1 MSTSSIPPRSLV
13 ACTRCRKLKVRCSG
27 LSEGPCMRCK
37 SSRSDCRFASSKPSP
52 RVATGLIEAA
62 SNNTQQD
69 DRTAALEERIRELE
83 EAVSS
88 SFHSFRGAIQQI
100 SSHVGL
106 QDLSGTLVGFTARWT
121 EDQTV
126 RPDIQA
132 ESIAPG
138 GFEVEYD
145 GKDLVD
151 KRILTLEDCRKL
163 FHFYGANCSE
173 IIAFFDNIMGSLE
186 TIRRCP
192 LLLAAMCTIGARAS
206 APQLYRRCL
215 NETYSLIQ
223 RTLLG
228 PVPSLETLKG
238 ILLMAV
244 WHKNYR
250 LWGLV
255 LSIAYQMQLPET
267 ALSLADRTS
276 EHDADSIDRAR
287 TWLSFCC
294 VDLVH
299 NTNKT
304 YLISEIDR
312 YTRLGSDLTSMPYR
326 RNVDYRIR
334 AYLEIYG
341 ILNQAK
347 KDTIISENI
356 QQQPISS
363 DVCRQLQL
371 YDKQLES
378 WFRRNEEEMDPIYQ
392 TFSKP
397 QDRNRMAIPYNFARM
412 HLNGSVLHG
421 LKPDSA
427 RTDPL
432 RVQFIRAAVDAGKE
446 LLKSALRSMDYQ
458 ANLNYSIDYS
468 GSALGL
474 AINFLS
480 RATCVAYDCIDIE
493 GVMRILAQARDMFEA
508 AQLAGK
514 ADEVCHILDQVAEIK
529 RNMTAAA
536 KPSNDTTEA
545 DVSDYVDDGSD
556 FFLNARLPL
565 SEFSLEGPSIEDIL
579 MYSGE

>member
-1 MSTSSIPPRSLV
+1 MV
-13 ACTRCRKLKVRCSG
+13 
-27 LSEGPCMRCK
+27 
-37 SSRSDCRFASSKPSP
+37 
-52 RVATGLIEAA
+52 EAA
-62 SNNTQQD
+62 SSNTRQY

-83 EAVSS
+83 DAVSS
-88 SFHSFRGAIQQI
+88 SFQSFRGALQQI

-106 QDLSGTLVGFTARWT
+106 QDVTGTLVGFATRSA
-121 EDQTV
+121 EDHI

-132 ESIAPG
+132 ESTPELFEPG
-138 GFEVEYD
+138 YER
-145 GKDLVD
+145 KDLID
-151 KRILTLEDCRKL
+151 KGVLTLEDCRML
-163 FHFYGANCSE
+163 FDFYGANCSE
-173 IIAFFDNIMGSLE
+173 IIAFFDNTMASFEE
-186 TIRRCP
+186 TRRYP

-206 APQLYRRCL
+206 APRLYRPCL

-223 RTLLG
+223 QTLLG

-250 LWGLV
+250 LLGLV
-255 LSIAYQMQLPET
+255 LSIAYQIQLPET
-267 ALSLADRTS
+267 ALSLADNTS
-276 EHDADSIDRAR
+276 DHDEDSIDRAR

-299 NTNKT
+299 NTSKT
-304 YLISEIDR
+304 YFVSESDR
-312 YTRLGSDLTSMPYR
+312 YTRLGSHLTSMPYR

-347 KDTIISENI
+347 KDAVISDNM
-356 QQQPISS
+356 QRQPITSG
-363 DVCRQLQL
+363 VCRQLQL
-371 YDKQLES
+371 YDKQLQG
-378 WFRRNEEEMDPIYQ
+378 WFRRNDEEMDPIYQ

-412 HLNGSVLHG
+412 HLNGLVLHG

-427 RTDPL
+427 SNDPL
-432 RVQFIRAAVDAGKE
+432 RVQFIRAAVDAGKA
-446 LLKSALRSMDYQ
+446 LLKCALRSIDYQ

-480 RATCVAYDCIDIE
+480 RATCVAYDCIDLE
-493 GVMRILAQARDMFEA
+493 GVMRILAQARDMFEGA
-508 AQLAGK
+508 KLAGK
-514 ADEVCHILDQVAEIK
+514 ADEVSHILDQVAEIK
-529 RNMTAAA
+529 RTMTAT
-536 KPSNDTTEA
+536 KPRNDTTEA
-545 DVSDYVDDGSD
+545 DINDNVDDGSD

-565 SEFSLEGPSIEDIL
+565 SEFSLDEPSIEDIL

>member
-1 MSTSSIPPRSLV
+1 MSSQTPIPVDKV
-13 ACTRCRKLKVRCSG
+13 ARPQAHHTVVEPSG
-27 LSEGPCMRCK
+27 QHLQPLPC
-37 SSRSDCRFASSKPSP
+37 D
-52 RVATGLIEAA
+52 L
-62 SNNTQQD
+62 TQQD
-69 DRTAALEERIRELE
+69 DRAAALEERIRELE
-83 EAVSS
+83 DAVSS
-88 SFHSFRGAIQQI
+88 SFHSFRGALQQI

-106 QDLSGTLVGFTARWT
+106 KDMSGTLVGFTAPST
-121 EDQTV
+121 KDQV
-126 RPDIQA
+126 IRPDIQA
-132 ESIAPG
+132 ESNLEL
-138 GFEVEYD
+138 FEVGHD
-145 GKDLVD
+145 AKDLVD
-151 KRILTLEDCRKL
+151 KGILALADCRKL
-163 FHFYGANCSE
+163 FDFYGANCSE
-173 IIAFFDNIMGSLE
+173 IIAFFDNIMDSFE
-186 TIRRCP
+186 DTRRYP

-206 APQLYRRCL
+206 APRLYRQCL

-223 RTLLG
+223 QTLLG

-238 ILLMAV
+238 MLLIAV

-250 LWGLV
+250 LLGLV

-267 ALSLADRTS
+267 ALSLADKAS
-276 EHDADSIDRAR
+276 EHDEDSIDRAR

-299 NTNKT
+299 NINKT
-304 YLISEIDR
+304 YFISEIDR

-334 AYLEIYG
+334 AYLEFYG

-347 KDTIISENI
+347 KDVVISGNI
-356 QQQPISS
+356 QEQPVTS
-363 DVCRQLQL
+363 DVCRQLQF

-412 HLNGSVLHG
+412 HLNGFVLHG

-427 RTDPL
+427 RNDPL
-432 RVQFIRAAVDAGKE
+432 RVQFIRAAVDAGKS
-446 LLKSALRSMDYQ
+446 LLKCALRSIDYQ
-458 ANLNYSIDYS
+458 TNLNYSIDYS

-480 RATCVAYDCIDIE
+480 RATCVAYDCIDLE
-493 GVMRILAQARDMFEA
+493 GVMRILAQARDMFEGA
-508 AQLAGK
+508 KLAGK
-514 ADEVCHILDQVAEIK
+514 ADEVSHILDQVAEIK
-529 RNMTAAA
+529 RNMTAV
-536 KPSNDTTEA
+536 KPKKNTIEA
-545 DVSDYVDDGSD
+545 DINENVDDGSD

-565 SEFSLEGPSIEDIL
+565 SEFSLDEPSIEDIL